1 MRVKTFSKKTK
12 LAPARRGTPAGPA
25 LRRVPA
31 TMRAIA
37 IDRYGGPRELT
48 LHELPVPQPGPT
60 EVLISVHTAGV
71 GGWDADIRGGWSP
84 GGRVHFPLVLGTD
97 GSGTIAQLGHRVR
110 RFKAGDRVYAYA
122 WNSPKG
128 GFYAE
133 YTAVPVD
140 NVALIP
146 NPPLDIKHAGAVP
159 VTGLTALQGISDH
172 LDVQAGEHLMIHG
185 ASGGVGTLAI
195 QFAKARGAK
204 VLAIG
209 AGPDGVALVNRLGAD
224 AAVDGHKDDF
234 VKKAFS
240 FSPKGMDAV
249 LVLGSGKSVQRCL
262 DVLRAGGRLAYPNG
276 VDPVP
281 GKRRGFKIIGYDAK
295 VGTREFER
303 LNRAIQK
310 AELNVPIAAEFP
322 LAEAAKAHRR
332 VEQGHILG
340 KIILR
345 VR

>member
-1 MRVKTFSKKTK
+1 MSGLCP
-12 LAPARRGTPAGPA
+12 LARPAEDQT
-25 LRRVPA
+25 V
-31 TMRAIA
+31 
-37 IDRYGGPRELT
+37 
-48 LHELPVPQPGPT
+48 V
-60 EVLISVHTAGV
+60 
-71 GGWDADIRGGWSP
+71 
-84 GGRVHFPLVLGTD
+84 
-97 GSGTIAQLGHRVR
+97 AQLGHRVR
-110 RFKAGDRVYAYA
+110 RFKAGDRVYAYL
-122 WNSPKG
+122 WNTPKG

-133 YTAVPVD
+133 YAAVPVE

-172 LDVQAGEHLMIHG
+172 LDVQADEHVMIHG

-249 LVLGSGKSVQRCL
+249 LVLGSGKSVPRCL
-262 DVLRAGGRLAYPNG
+262 DVLRAGGRVAYPNG
-276 VDPVP
+276 VDPAP

-295 VGTREFER
+295 VGIREFER
-303 LNRAIQK
+303 LNRAIRK